1 MAKLAKATSGS
12 TTHNTGEMPPM
23 ETGRRRISLAGRELA
38 ARVAGSR
45 VLGLE
50 LARVV
55 AQELAHV
62 RAVAELERVQ
72 VAEAELEHGPAAGGL
87 VLVRV
92 VVERELGRVA
102 VERELAQAVAAL
114 ETDQPHGHL
123 AILAETKSVT
133 VARHRG
139 LAHLVV
145 EDLAAVAEIMPE
157 RAATEVA
164 AAWVAAE

>member
-87 VLVRV
+87 VLV
-92 VVERELGRVA
+92 
-102 VERELAQAVAAL
+102 QAVAAL

-133 VARHRG
+133 VAHHRG
-139 LAHLVV
+139 LAHPVV
-145 EDLAAVAEIMPE
+145 EDLAAVAEIMRE

>member
-1 MAKLAKATSGS
+1 
-12 TTHNTGEMPPM
+12 M
-23 ETGRRRISLAGRELA
+23 ETGRRRISLAGRGLA

-92 VVERELGRVA
+92 VVEREL
-102 VERELAQAVAAL
+102 AQAVAAL

-145 EDLAAVAEIMPE
+145 EDLAAVAEIMRE

>member
-1 MAKLAKATSGS
+1 
-12 TTHNTGEMPPM
+12 M
-23 ETGRRRISLAGRELA
+23 ETGRRRISLAGRGLA

-55 AQELAHV
+55 
-62 RAVAELERVQ
+62 
-72 VAEAELEHGPAAGGL
+72 AGGL

-145 EDLAAVAEIMPE
+145 EDLAAVAEIMRE

>member
-1 MAKLAKATSGS
+1 
-12 TTHNTGEMPPM
+12 M

-123 AILAETKSVT
+123 AILAETKSVI
-133 VARHRG
+133 AAHPRG
-139 LAHLVV
+139 QVPVLAA
-145 EDLAAVAEIMPE
+145 EDLAAAAETTLAPAAAEVAE
-157 RAATEVA
+157 AWA
-164 AAWVAAE
+164 AAG

>member
-1 MAKLAKATSGS
+1 
-12 TTHNTGEMPPM
+12 M

-62 RAVAELERVQ
+62 RAV
-72 VAEAELEHGPAAGGL
+72 AELEHGPAAGGL

-133 VARHRG
+133 VAHHRG
-139 LAHLVV
+139 LAHPVV
-145 EDLAAVAEIMPE
+145 EDLAAVAEIMRE

>member
-1 MAKLAKATSGS
+1 
-12 TTHNTGEMPPM
+12 M

-45 VLGLE
+45 VLGL
-50 LARVV
+50 
-55 AQELAHV
+55 
-62 RAVAELERVQ
+62 
-72 VAEAELEHGPAAGGL
+72 
-87 VLVRV
+87 
-92 VVERELGRVA
+92 
-102 VERELAQAVAAL
+102 ELAQAVAAL

-145 EDLAAVAEIMPE
+145 EDLAAVAEIMRE

>member
-1 MAKLAKATSGS
+1 
-12 TTHNTGEMPPM
+12 MPPM
-23 ETGRRRISLAGRELA
+23 ETGRRRISLAGRGLA

-50 LARVV
+50 LTRVV

-72 VAEAELEHGPAAGGL
+72 VAGGL

-139 LAHLVV
+139 LAHLVG
-145 EDLAAVAEIMPE
+145 EDL
-157 RAATEVA
+157 
-164 AAWVAAE
+164 

>member
-1 MAKLAKATSGS
+1 
-12 TTHNTGEMPPM
+12 MPPM
-23 ETGRRRISLAGRELA
+23 ETGRRRISLAGRGLA

-55 AQELAHV
+55 AQELA
-62 RAVAELERVQ
+62 RVQ